1 MLMPVIGLFLI
12 LNTNTHFALLSSQAK
27 QAILII
33 TFVSTTILPL
43 TLLPLLYQFKIIKSF
58 RMESARERFIP
69 VLITAFFYYT
79 GYLLL
84 KKMGA
89 PPMLNKFI
97 IASLITVVFAAI
109 ISYFWKIS
117 IHLIGIGGVTGA
129 ISALSLRYG
138 IDLMNLQ
145 ILLLIASALIA
156 SARLYLGAH
165 NPKQVYTG
173 HFCGF
178 MLVFGIILAL

>member
-1 MLMPVIGLFLI
+1 MLMPIIGMFLI
-12 LNTNTHFALLSSQAK
+12 LNTETHLSFLPFQAK
-27 QAILII
+27 QSILII
-33 TFVSTTILPL
+33 TFISTAILPLTILPL
-43 TLLPLLYQFKIIKSF
+43 LFQFKIIKSF

-69 VLITAFFYYT
+69 TLITAFFYYT

-84 KKMGA
+84 KKMGV

-97 IASLITVVFAAI
+97 LASLITVVFAAF

-117 IHLIGIGGVTGA
+117 IHLIGIGGVTGG
-129 ISALSLRYG
+129 ISALSLCYG

-145 ILLLIASALIA
+145 ILLLIASGLIA

-165 NPKQVYTG
+165 NPRQVYIG
-173 HFCGF
+173 YFCGF
-178 MLVFGIILAL
+178 LIVFGTIVNY